1 MHGSRFAW
9 VGLVVAAAWGAGPA
23 SAQPVSV
30 GFDFGNFTTVS
41 SGTTAGA
48 PGFAQTNWNADT
60 GNGVSNLNGQ
70 QDSNGTPLFSPTT
83 AISYNASGGVGNL
96 NTIPSTTTDPNQ
108 RLMRGFLDS
117 GTGGTT
123 ITITGIHFTLYN
135 LLIYTDG
142 NNGAATTT
150 GQFTANGI
158 TVTSTDPANTDFTST
173 FVLGQNYVVI
183 PDLSGNLTLT
193 ATGSGGGFSSPINAI
208 QLVNA
213 VPEPSSL
220 ALLGVATLGFVARYR
235 RAGRR
240 GNRARPST
248 SPVAGV

>member
-1 MHGSRFAW
+1 MLRSRFAW
-9 VGLVVAAAWGAGPA
+9 ISLVVAALGAGPA
-23 SAQPVSV
+23 SAQPVTV

-41 SGTTAGA
+41 FGTTAGA
-48 PGFAQTNWNADT
+48 PGYAQTFWNSDT

-70 QDSNGTPLFSPTT
+70 QDSNGNGLFSPTT

-108 RLMRGFLDS
+108 RQMRGFLDS
-117 GTGGTT
+117 GASGTT
-123 ITITGIHFTLYN
+123 ITVTGIHFALYN

-142 NNGAATTT
+142 NNGSATTT

-158 TVTSTDPANTDFTST
+158 TVTSTDPANTDYTST
-173 FVLGQNYVVI
+173 YVLGQNYVVI
-183 PDLSGNLTLT
+183 PNLNGDLTLT
-193 ATGSGGGFSSPINAI
+193 ATGGAGFSSPINAI

-220 ALLGVATLGFVARYR
+220 AFLGAAAVGFVLHFR
-235 RAGRR
+235 RAIRRR
-240 GNRARPST
+240 GH
-248 SPVAGV
+248 